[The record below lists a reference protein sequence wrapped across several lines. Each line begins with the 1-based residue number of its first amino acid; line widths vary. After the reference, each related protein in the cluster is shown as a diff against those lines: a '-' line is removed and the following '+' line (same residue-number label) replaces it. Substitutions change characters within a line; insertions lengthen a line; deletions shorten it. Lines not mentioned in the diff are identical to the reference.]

1 MIITSLSF
9 GLGVVIYTRI
19 GRLEEKVNSIY
30 DEIQKHKALTN
41 EKFIEQGPLKPK
53 KEDPFEPKEGP
64 LKPKKEDPFEP
75 KEGPLKPKKEDPF
88 EPKQGTFKQKKEETF
103 KRKEDPFKSKKED
116 PFERK
121 EDTFKQKKEETFK
134 RKEETFK
141 RKEESFKPKK
151 ESPLVVNKQPAEKTP
166 EAKPKETY
174 DDIFDAVIKGN
185 CNAECIFST
194 GLPES
199 QKQKLITLLP

>member
-41 EKFIEQGPLKPK
+41 EKFIEQ
-53 KEDPFEPKEGP
+53 GP